1 MAKFGFSGYGAFK
14 AVLKLGLNFADI
26 TACFQAAAGFHAADV
41 QFDASRIRF
50 HC

>member
-1 MAKFGFSGYGAFK
+1 MAELGFCGYGALK
-14 AVLKLGLNFADI
+14 AVLKFGRNFANI
-26 TACFQAAAGFHAADV
+26 AACFKAAAGFHAADV